1 MRYST
6 NLKKKEMKRNRIL
19 LVAVLLFLSGSISA
33 QEAGFFGKKTFIE
46 IGGQGQLPLLLNAA
60 NQEKGYVVK
69 SGTFNKS
76 YNLKDFSFRAGIGT
90 ILSENTAVAIEYNHH
105 FYQVNP
111 LRGGELNRQ
120 YLDSSG
126 TFIEQYIR
134 PEVAFLQ
141 IQERT
146 IMPKIIFSSNA
157 GRVPAGLTQEIGLGY
172 CLIAIMNR
180 EAEASSISANGL
192 DGATISKS
200 LIDPEV
206 EEYKG
211 MTFMYGLR
219 MNFPVTR
226 NFLVNVG
233 VRYNYSWLFNKKGY
247 RKTEMTE
254 SWLSGRELWS
264 RLQQRRQLGIITFGV
279 GGVFCF

>member
-1 MRYST
+1 MS
-6 NLKKKEMKRNRIL
+6 RNKIFMI
-19 LVAVLLFLSGSISA
+19 AVLLFLSKGVFA
-33 QEAGFFGKKTFIE
+33 QEVGFFGKKTFIE
-46 IGGQGQLPLLLNAA
+46 IGGQAQLPLIFNAV

-69 SGTFNKS
+69 SGTFHKS

-105 FYQVNP
+105 FYQINP

-120 YLDSSG
+120 YLDSTGSLV
-126 TFIEQYIR
+126 EQYIR
-134 PEVAFLQ
+134 PEVAFLE

-146 IMPKIIFSSNA
+146 IMPKIIFSSNS
-157 GRVPAGLTQEIGLGY
+157 GRVPAGLTQEIGLGF
-172 CLIAIMNR
+172 CFVGIMNR
-180 EAEASSISANGL
+180 EAETSFLTADGL
-192 DGATISKS
+192 DAATISKK